1 MADWV
6 TISSLAT
13 AGGTLVLAVATF
25 GSVRSANRA
34 ARVAEIG
41 LLEQRRPVFVQ
52 SRLDD
57 PEQKIMFV
65 DTHWVRVAGGRAA
78 AERDGDVIYFAMS
91 LTNIGS
97 GIGVL
102 QSWTVRAGLQTSATD
117 HVAADEFRAQTRDMY
132 IPGGGIG
139 LWQGALRDPS
149 DPAYADVRDAVDGR
163 DMITI
168 ELLYSDQIGGQR
180 TITRFMIA
188 PAGDQD
194 WTASAGR
201 HWHLDV
207 QGPR

>member
-25 GSVRSANRA
+25 ASVRSANRA

-41 LLEQRRPVFVQ
+41 LLEQRRPVLVQ

-65 DTHWVRVAGGRAA
+65 DTHWVRVGGGRAA

-102 QSWTVRAGLQTSATD
+102 QSWSVRAGLQISAVT
-117 HVAADEFRAQTRDMY
+117 HLAEDEFRPQTRDMY
-132 IPGGGIG
+132 IPNGGIG
-139 LWQGALRDPS
+139 LWQGALRDPAH
-149 DPAYADVRDAVDGR
+149 PQYAHPLHDRTLRRRHVDGER
-163 DMITI
+163 RPP
-168 ELLYSDQIGGQR
+168 L
-180 TITRFMIA
+180 A
-188 PAGDQD
+188 PGCAGPPVI
-194 WTASAGR
+194 SRRGR
-201 HWHLDV
+201 SRNW
-207 QGPR
+207 

>member
-41 LLEQRRPVFVQ
+41 LLEQRRPVLVQ

-65 DTHWVRVAGGRAA
+65 DTHWVRVGGGRGV
-78 AERDGDVIYFAMS
+78 AERDGDVIYLAIS

-102 QSWTVRAGLQTSATD
+102 QSWTAHGGLRTTEIE
-117 HVAADEFRAQTRDMY
+117 HTPEDELRAQTRDMY
-132 IPGGGIG
+132 IPAGGIG
-139 LWQGALRDPS
+139 LWQGALRDPT
-149 DPAYADVRDAVDGR
+149 DPHHGDVAAAVDER
-163 DMITI
+163 NMITV
-168 ELLYSDQIGGQR
+168 ELLYSDQAGGQR
-180 TITRFMIA
+180 TITRFTLA
-188 PAGDQD
+188 PAGDD
-194 WTASAGR
+194 AWTASAGR
-201 HWHLDV
+201 HTHLDR